1 MHTHMRATKRRFDP
15 GDEKR
20 HKGLGAGSFG
30 PRPSTVPMPGVWA
43 QRAANEELPSSF
55 AEGGRLARYQQLQ
68 QLQQLQQQQQRSSGS
83 SPIDDEWAST
93 RAAGSGVSQDS
104 SDAELMPPTRP
115 PKTQEDWVR
124 WALNAG
130 GQAHGL
136 GKSRQSASS
145 VDDVMDHVSSNA
157 ATVGGAG
164 SATSSDHYYAGDDDE
179 DQDQENERDSDSEEE
194 EEYDDSIEDDD
205 DDDEDEDP
213 TPVSGAKRGGY
224 GEIVGIA
231 FGGGGSRVTRPTDY
245 LWKGEG
251 GSLLG

>member
-68 QLQQLQQQQQRSSGS
+68 QLQQLQQQQQQQRSSGS

-136 GKSRQSASS
+136 GKQSASS
-145 VDDVMDHVSSNA
+145 VDDIMDHVSSNA

-179 DQDQENERDSDSEEE
+179 DQENERDSDSEEE
-194 EEYDDSIEDDD
+194 EEYDDSIDD